1 MSVEVLT
8 EDFESLE
15 DRSLD
20 ENQRPQSAGDPT
32 SCSSGSRSS
41 MSGWVP
47 IIMGPRPERVYSQ
60 EVLLELRTCPLAA
73 RWPPYL
79 NPIYRNARGVWDPDR
94 WHLDLK
100 RGETPPVGIAGEE
113 GGYIKRVDRSESIP
127 SGGPDGTGKRVRQVT
142 ERDLERV
149 AGGEGLVLSPQRRS
163 FQVGCQAP
171 GSEPPEEKEP
181 EVNLRPEV
189 PQRRV
194 GSGRILARDGPSHEG
209 GGGGGSGRILP
220 RDREEKEYPPGRQE
234 DRNRNERNRGAR
246 DDRDDTKYG
255 FRRDHEDDRRGG
267 NRSEEWDKDDRR
279 QPPSGYLQH
288 DDRRGDDR
296 RDRRDDRD
304 RPGMPTYRG
313 DDRRRDPRDDH
324 RDQDRWGNRRGD
336 NRNDGR
342 NDRRGRQQSY
352 NEPEWMTESV
362 SKNDMIELRGFEDPK
377 KEPAAPPPALP
388 PGSISVEDLEREQ
401 RNAPAPSREAL
412 KQPRPPS
419 PRTST
424 QNLSSML
431 DMDPAIINTDAKKPS
446 QEGSFNFDDIME
458 SIPGLNSIFGGP
470 PGPADNPAQPQPPQN
485 NGGGQSRFAQMFQR
499 GVPGDQGGP
508 QPPPGNSS
516 RRSSIQD
523 ELLGANILR
532 EINGEP
538 AIRIPSPSESQR
550 FFAPISP
557 AAQTSA
563 NSNPLLD
570 MINKGQVDAPH
581 GSMAHLMKN
590 YKNLQAVE
598 DIEAGIK
605 RQLGLQQQQQQQQQQ
620 SKQPQMPPMPNI
632 GNMQQ
637 HNLPGLHQADRK
649 DDELSAF
656 KKLVAQMGPGPVLER
671 PPPMMG
677 GGFQQPPNAR
687 MVHPGG
693 FPPVPGLVKP
703 APLPAGI
710 PPNAPTEQEILEG
723 LMGGRK
729 ANGHRGPPRPPQSM
743 VSPQLSQYLGRM
755 PLNRELLSRP
765 EADHLMMGLNNGT
778 ITVDN
783 LVQQL
788 NNTAL
793 QQRQRDLLLNV
804 LKLKT
809 MAPPQLPRSAP
820 GPHQSFAPPH
830 LTVSSVGGQRGTSPL
845 PDPLQSMLLQQQQA
859 NQAPSMLLQQ
869 QQAVQAARVSP
880 LMFPHAPAPPHSSA
894 LAVSPV
900 GNSARSALSV
910 SPVPSTQRVPSPQE
924 MTIITQQIMQQAL
937 IKRKLEEQKENFR
950 RRQGDQGDEND
961 TNTGS
966 PSGPLAFTPTSVMRK
981 TAAERRDSDPRPS
994 VPEVKVTPQK
1004 EDGGKA
1010 PLDRPLSS
1018 PSPGK
1023 RPAVLDLGQGRIPGM
1038 QQQRPVS
1045 PSRQMPPMGV
1055 GPPMSGFPMPHTNPL
1070 LYLQNQI
1077 NPGISPALISQA
1089 NSMAQQQMAAANLAH
1104 QVARGVDPRLMGQRL
1119 PPPMFGQ
1126 GPPSPRMQ
1134 RQQQPQGGLGG
1145 LGRFFSPEV
1154 LAQAQ
1159 QGTLPPMP
1167 PLPTQKALTLEEIE
1181 RQAAAV
1187 RI

>member
-20 ENQRPQSAGDPT
+20 DPQRPDSAGGEPT
-32 SCSSGSRSS
+32 SCSSASRSS
-41 MSGWVP
+41 LSGSGWVP

-100 RGETPPVGIAGEE
+100 RGETPPVGVAGDE
-113 GGYIKRVDRSESIP
+113 GNYKGVRSEVIP
-127 SGGPDGTGKRVRQVT
+127 GGVSEGHNGKRLRQVN

-194 GSGRILARDGPSHEG
+194 GSGRILARD
-209 GGGGGSGRILP
+209 
-220 RDREEKEYPPGRQE
+220 RDDKEYPPDRNRQE
-234 DRNRNERNRGAR
+234 DRNRNDRNRVR
-246 DDRDDTKYG
+246 DERDDTKYG
-255 FRRDHEDDRRGG
+255 FRRDHEDERRGG
-267 NRSEEWDKDDRR
+267 EWDKNDHR
-279 QPPSGYLQH
+279 QPPSGQYFQH
-288 DDRRGDDR
+288 DDRKDR
-296 RDRRDDRD
+296 RDPRDDRFRD
-304 RPGMPTYRG
+304 ERERSGMS
-313 DDRRRDPRDDH
+313 RRDPRDDH

-342 NDRRGRQQSY
+342 GGDRRGRQQSY

-377 KEPAAPPPALP
+377 KDPPSSVPPPALP

-401 RNAPAPSREAL
+401 RNAPGP
-412 KQPRPPS
+412 PRPSS
-419 PRTST
+419 PRAPFVPPVTST
-424 QNLSSML
+424 QDLSAML
-431 DMDPAIINTDAKKPS
+431 AMDPAIINTDTKKA
-446 QEGSFNFDDIME
+446 EGSFNFDDIME

-470 PGPADNPAQPQPPQN
+470 PGPADNAAQPPPTN
-485 NGGGQSRFAQMFQR
+485 NGQSRFSQFFQR
-499 GVPGDQGGP
+499 GVGGDAGGP
-508 QPPPGNSS
+508 GQPPGPPGNSS

-570 MINKGQVDAPH
+570 MINKGHGDAPH

-590 YKNLQAVE
+590 YKNNVE

-605 RQLGLQQQQQQQQQQ
+605 RQLGLEHQQQQQQ
-620 SKQPQMPPMPNI
+620 SKLQMPAMPPMPNM
-632 GNMQQ
+632 GNMQ
-637 HNLPGLHQADRK
+637 LGLHQSDRK

-656 KKLVAQMGPGPVLER
+656 KKLVAQMGPGPVSER

-677 GGFQQPPNAR
+677 GGFPQPPNAR

-693 FPPVPGLVKP
+693 FPHVPGLVKP
-703 APLPAGI
+703 APLPAVI

-729 ANGHRGPPRPPQSM
+729 ANGHRAPPRPPQQNM
-743 VSPQLSQYLGRM
+743 ISPQLSQYLGRM

-765 EADHLMMGLNNGT
+765 EADHLMMGLHNGT

-809 MAPPQLPRSAP
+809 MAPPQLPRTAP
-820 GPHQSFAPPH
+820 GPMPPQSFPPPH

-845 PDPLQSMLLQQQQA
+845 PDPLQNLL
-859 NQAPSMLLQQ
+859 MQQ

-880 LMFPHAPAPPHSSA
+880 LMFPHAPNPPHSAA

-900 GNSARSALSV
+900 GNSSRSALSV
-910 SPVPSTQRVPSPQE
+910 SPVPPTQRVPSPQE

-950 RRQGDQGDEND
+950 RRQGEGQGEEND

-981 TAAERRDSDPRPS
+981 TAAERRDSDPRPT

-1004 EDGGKA
+1004 DDGSK
-1010 PLDRPLSS
+1010 PPCLPQDKTP

-1038 QQQRPVS
+1038 PQQRPVS
-1045 PSRQMPPMGV
+1045 PSRQMPPMG
-1055 GPPMSGFPMPHTNPL
+1055 PMSGHGFPMPHTNPL

-1077 NPGISPALISQA
+1077 NPGISPAMISQA
-1089 NSMAQQQMAAANLAH
+1089 NTMAQQQMAAANLAH
-1104 QVARGVDPRLMGQRL
+1104 QVSRGVDPRLLGQRL

-1134 RQQQPQGGLGG
+1134 RQAQPQGGLGGLGG